1 MLKLFPRVILADK
14 TTELRLCGD
23 ELTSGTK
30 VTVSVQSMEK
40 YNVPHTDKYR
50 IDEDNRLIA
59 RDIVVNGGEA
69 KFSFTPFGEQRH
81 RVYIDTGAMYRAV
94 GLKAVRSG
102 VDTLDAHGLEKLIK
116 KIEIDIR
123 YENGEQHIY
132 LDGEDVS
139 GKIRTPEISI
149 AASNVSSIPAVRTE
163 MVELQ
168 RRLAENH
175 NVIMDGRDI
184 GSCVLPNAELKIYLT
199 ASVDARALRRC
210 RQLEESGT
218 HASLEDVKRDIEL
231 RDRQDM
237 TRAASPLVI
246 ADGARV
252 VDTSDMSLEESVNTV
267 INMIREYTK

>member
-1 MLKLFPRVILADK
+1 M
-14 TTELRLCGD
+14 
-23 ELTSGTK
+23 TK
-30 VTVSVQSMEK
+30 IA
-40 YNVPHTDKYR
+40 
-50 IDEDNRLIA
+50 IDGPAGAGKSTISKQAAGQL
-59 RDIVVNGGEA
+59 G
-69 KFSFTPFGEQRH
+69 F
-81 RVYIDTGAMYRAV
+81 VYIDTGAMYRAV

-116 KIEIDIR
+116 EIEIDIR

-132 LDGEDVS
+132 LDDEDVS
-139 GKIRTPEISI
+139 GKNPHPEISI
-149 AASNVSSIPAVRTE
+149 AGEQRFKYSGRCARKWLR
-163 MVELQ
+163 LQ

-175 NVIMDGRDI
+175 DVIMDGRDI